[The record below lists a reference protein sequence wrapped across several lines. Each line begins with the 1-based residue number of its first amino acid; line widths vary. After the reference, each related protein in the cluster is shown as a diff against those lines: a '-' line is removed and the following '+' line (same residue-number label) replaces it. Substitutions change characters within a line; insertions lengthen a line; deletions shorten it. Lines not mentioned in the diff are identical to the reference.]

1 MKRSSWKITL
11 FFIACSWA
19 GINLAKTARAD
30 VLLPRG
36 AEWKYEASGANLGS
50 AWRETGYDDSD
61 WLSGDAM
68 LGFGENYIV
77 TTLPSGHIT
86 YYFRVAFN
94 FNGDPNEI
102 ETLMLL
108 ADYDDGFVA
117 YLNGQEVTRQEMP
130 SGNITSTTTASSH
143 ESGDFE
149 EIDISDYKHALVQ
162 GDNLLAV
169 EVHQSSAGSSD
180 LAIDIE
186 LFTGTGGG
194 GGNPPGLTRGPYLQ
208 MGTPTSIVVRWR
220 TDSPSD
226 SRVRYGTDP
235 TALNQVVDKS
245 ELTKEHEVLLTGL
258 SSQTWYYYAIGNT
271 NGITYS
277 GADYYFR
284 TAPPDG
290 TRQKTRIWIL
300 GDSGTANNDARAVRD
315 AYYAFTDTTHTNLW
329 VMLGDNAY
337 SSGTDPQY
345 QAAVFDMY
353 PTMLSKSVLWPAFG
367 NHDAGS
373 ASSNPPEGV
382 FYDIFTLPASGEA
395 GGLSSGTEAYYSF
408 DYANIHFICL
418 NSHDIP
424 RSATGPMN
432 TWLQQDLQNNN
443 REWTIAFWHHPPYS
457 KGSHNSDTEGRMVEM
472 RENSV
477 PILENGGTDLVLSGH
492 SHSYERSFLLDG
504 HYGTSGTL
512 NNSMIKDGGD
522 GREDGDGAY
531 FKATPGPASHEG
543 TVYVVAGSSGKTSG
557 GQLNHPAM
565 YVSLNTLGSV
575 VVDVYRNRMD
585 LTFLDDNGDRQ
596 DYFTMFK
603 GSTTVGIATVV
614 STFAGEAFDGGAT
627 LNWQTR
633 SENRLAGFEIL
644 RATELNGNYQMVAS
658 YVTNP
663 ALKAAGNTS
672 VPQTYHF
679 TDNGLVNGAVYWYK
693 LVSVSYSGEK
703 NYYGPL
709 RLAPASVFANAL
721 NNGEIPS
728 RMELHSNYP
737 NPFNPNTTIR
747 FDLPAT
753 SAGFYEVRMDVYDIR
768 GSRVKTFLNGKFAP
782 GSYAL
787 EWDGTNERGNP
798 VPSGIYIYSLRAND
812 QQFAKRMILVR

>member
-1 MKRSSWKITL
+1 MKRPSWKIIL
-11 FFIACSWA
+11 FSIWCGWA
-19 GINLAKTARAD
+19 GMNLAQAARAD
-30 VLLPRG
+30 ILLPRG
-36 AEWKYEASGANLGS
+36 AQWKYQASGANLGS
-50 AWRETGYDDSD
+50 AWKETGYDDGA
-61 WLSGDAM
+61 WPSGSAM

-86 YYFRVAFN
+86 YYFRAAFS
-94 FNGDPNEI
+94 FSGDPNAI
-102 ETLMLL
+102 EALKLL

-130 SGNITSTTTASSH
+130 SGSITYTTTASSH
-143 ESGDFE
+143 ESGEFE
-149 EIDISDYKHALVQ
+149 EIDISAYKSALVQ

-186 LFTGTGGG
+186 LFTGTAG
-194 GGNPPGLTRGPYLQ
+194 GGNPAGLIRGPYLQ
-208 MGTPTSIVVRWR
+208 TGTPISIVVRWR
-220 TDSPSD
+220 TDSPTD

-235 TALNQVVDKS
+235 TALTQVVDKS
-245 ELTKEHEVLLTGL
+245 DLTKEHEVLLTGL
-258 SSQTWYYYAIGNT
+258 SPQTRYYYSIGST
-271 NGITYS
+271 NGSTYT
-277 GADYYFR
+277 GADYYFH

-300 GDSGTANNDARAVRD
+300 GDSGTANNNARAVRD
-315 AYYAFTDTTHTNLW
+315 AYYAFMDTTHTNLW

-353 PTMLSKSVLWPAFG
+353 PTMLSKSMLWPAFG

-373 ASSNPPEGV
+373 ASSNPPAGV
-382 FYDIFTLPASGEA
+382 FYDIFTLPANGEA
-395 GGLSSGTEAYYSF
+395 GGTPSGTEAYYSF

-432 TWLQQDLQNNN
+432 TWLQQDLQNNS
-443 REWTIAFWHHPPYS
+443 REWVIAFWHHPPYS
-457 KGSHNSDTEGRMVEM
+457 KGSHNSDTEGRMIEM

-477 PILENGGTDLVLSGH
+477 PILENGGADLVLSGH
-492 SHSYERSFLLDG
+492 SHSYERSYLLDQ
-504 HYGTSGTL
+504 HYGHSSTL
-512 NNSMIKDGGD
+512 ASSMILDDGD

-531 FKATPGPASHEG
+531 FKPSPGPAAHEG

-557 GQLNHPAM
+557 GSLNHPAM
-565 YVSLNTLGSV
+565 HVSLNTLGSV
-575 VVDVYRNRMD
+575 VLDVYRNRMD

-614 STFAGEAFDGGAT
+614 STFAGEALDGGAA
-627 LNWQTR
+627 LNWQTQN
-633 SENRLAGFEIL
+633 ENRLAGFEIL
-644 RATELNGNYQMVAS
+644 RATELNGNYQMIAS
-658 YVTNP
+658 YLTHP

-672 VPQTYHF
+672 LPQTYYF

-693 LVSVSYSGEK
+693 LVSVSYNGEK

-709 RLAPASVFANAL
+709 RLTPASAYANSL
-721 NNGEIPS
+721 NNGAIPL
-728 RMELHSNYP
+728 RMDLHSNYP
-737 NPFNPNTTIR
+737 NPFNPSTTIR
-747 FDLPAT
+747 FDLPAA
-753 SAGFYEVRMDVYDIR
+753 SAGFYDVRMEVYDIR
-768 GSRVKTFLNGKFAP
+768 GSRVKTLLNGKFAP

-787 EWDGTNERGNP
+787 EWDGAGERGNP

-812 QQFAKRMILVR
+812 KQFARRMILVR

>member
-1 MKRSSWKITL
+1 M
-11 FFIACSWA
+11 
-19 GINLAKTARAD
+19 NLAKTARAD
-30 VLLPRG
+30 ILLPRG
-36 AEWKYEASGANLGS
+36 AEWKYEASGDNLGS

-61 WLSGDAM
+61 WPSGNAM

-86 YYFRVAFN
+86 YYFRVVFG
-94 FNGDPNEI
+94 FSGDPTSVEA
-102 ETLMLL
+102 LKLL

-117 YLNGQEVTRQEMP
+117 YLNGEEVTRQEMP
-130 SGNITSTTTASSH
+130 SGNITYTTTASSH

-149 EIDISDYKHALVQ
+149 EIDISDYKDALVQ

-180 LAIDIE
+180 LAMDIE

-194 GGNPPGLTRGPYLQ
+194 GNPPGLVRGPYLQ
-208 MGTPTSIVVRWR
+208 MGTPTSIVARWR

-245 ELTKEHEVLLTGL
+245 DLTEEHEVLLTGL
-258 SSQTWYYYAIGNT
+258 SPSTQYYYSIGNT
-271 NGITYS
+271 NGNTHTS
-277 GADYYFR
+277 ADYYFR

-373 ASSNPPEGV
+373 ASSTPPEGV
-382 FYDIFTLPASGEA
+382 FYDIFTLPANGEA
-395 GGLSSGTEAYYSF
+395 GGLPSGTEAYYSF

-424 RSATGPMN
+424 RTATGPMN
-432 TWLQQDLQNNN
+432 TWLQQDLQNNS
-443 REWTIAFWHHPPYS
+443 REWAIAFWHHPPYS

-531 FKATPGPASHEG
+531 FKPTPGPASHEG

-557 GQLNHPAM
+557 GPLNHPAM

-627 LNWQTR
+627 LNWQTQ

-672 VPQTYHF
+672 VPQTYRF

-693 LVSVSYSGEK
+693 LVSVSYNGEK

-709 RLAPASVFANAL
+709 RLAPASVFATPL
-721 NNGEIPS
+721 NPGEVPS
-728 RMELHSNYP
+728 HMELYSNYP
-737 NPFNPNTTIR
+737 NPFNPSTTIR

-768 GSRVKTFLNGKFAP
+768 GSRVRTLLNGKFAP

-787 EWDGTNERGNP
+787 EWDGAGERGNP